1 MLTASIEFG
10 ATAGGAPVL
19 AAMGALAEQLALR
32 RGHPRSGSS
41 AAVASAAVISRR
53 SGR

>member
-19 AAMGALAEQLALR
+19 AAMGALAEQLMVEGR
-32 RGHPRSGSS
+32 
-41 AAVASAAVISRR
+41 VA
-53 SGR
+53 